1 MFFLKR
7 LFYYCVKGFLRFYTP
22 FYFRNIRVFGM
33 EHLPKDGGI
42 LLSPNHQGAFLDP
55 LLIGAFV
62 PGTLYSLTRGDVFVP
77 PYRWIFSAMQMLPV
91 FRIRNGFSSL
101 KNNETT
107 FEKCHQLLGT
117 KKKLLMFSEGLHHQ
131 EHYLY
136 PISKGSSRVA
146 CQAQLKHPDTPI
158 YIVPVGIN
166 YQDYNRPWKGLHLVF
181 GQAISVTTVVEKHPK
196 KVAAINALRERLQIE
211 MKKCLWIPENNPAYS
226 HQVDLLK
233 KLDTTNDF
241 HSIRDTLAQANLPL
255 QKKSTQTNAVQRIIV
270 AFLKGVHIVPRLAT
284 RLSVS
289 RFNDPIFHGSVRYA
303 AGMLIFA
310 PWFLFIFTIV
320 SLITSVI
327 IGIIGTALVII
338 SLYLL
343 LFIDDNN

>member
-1 MFFLKR
+1 MFIFKR
-7 LFYYCVKGFLRFYTP
+7 LFYYGVKGFLLLYTP
-22 FYFRNIRVFGM
+22 FYFKNIRVFGKK
-33 EHLPKDGGI
+33 HLPKDGGL

-62 PGTLYSLTRGDVFVP
+62 PGTLHSLTRGDVFVP

-101 KNNETT
+101 KNNEAT
-107 FEKCHQLLGT
+107 FDKCHQLLGR

-146 CQAQLKHPDTPI
+146 YQAQLKYPEIPI

-181 GQAISVTTVVEKHPK
+181 GEAISVTTVIEKHPK
-196 KVAAINALRERLQIE
+196 MVAAINALRERLQIE
-211 MKKCLWIPENNPAYS
+211 MKKCLWIPENNPAYI
-226 HQVDLLK
+226 HQVYLLK

-241 HSIRDTLAQANLPL
+241 QAIRDTLAQGSSPM
-255 QKKSTQTNAVQRIIV
+255 QKKSAQTNVVQRLIV
-270 AFLKGVHIVPRLAT
+270 AFLKGIHIIPRLIS
-284 RLSVS
+284 RFCVS
-289 RFNDPIFHGSVRYA
+289 RFSDPVLHGSVRYA
-303 AGMLIFA
+303 AGILIFA

-320 SLITSVI
+320 SLATSLT
-327 IGIIGTALVII
+327 IGVVGTALAII

-343 LFIDDNN
+343 LFIDNKY